1 VSAETDSERRGL
13 PTGWPFVVLG
23 LTGFAVAQPLLS
35 LAGSNPTLFVFTRTG
50 RLEIVLLAV
59 AIAFVPPLV
68 ACALVAATNR
78 INETAGR
85 WTYRAVVAVLA
96 FFAGVWI
103 GRDIGGDLV
112 ALTAGILAV
121 GLVLAAVVRVDI
133 VAEWLR
139 YTALLPFLALG
150 LFLFTSE
157 SSDLL
162 RPLDAAERAEFLGDT
177 SSLVV
182 LVLDELPTRS
192 LLDGD
197 GNIDAARFPNFA
209 ALADDSTWYRN
220 YAAQSGT
227 TRTALPTMLTGRH
240 PRLRSPVWTN
250 YPDNL
255 FSLLAPTHH
264 LTVHEA
270 FTRMCGVAT
279 CTEEGPSGETVEAPP
294 ADHALS
300 QLTELWTERLRGP
313 RTVGQEALDDF
324 EEQVD
329 AEPPKAIPFKE
340 LGFFEP
346 GYLEQWPTR
355 FSRFLDV
362 LEPSPN
368 PTLSFLHLLLPHV
381 PWQFYGDGTL
391 YSSVPKGSE
400 LGELNSVAWL
410 SAVNEA
416 RHLLQVEYTD
426 ALLGELV
433 ARLEANGL
441 YEDSALIVVADHGVS
456 FEIGT
461 ENRDISGAGRPGTA
475 FTPLFVKPPGPG
487 QALISDENL
496 MAIDLLPLVAD
507 LTNTAIDW
515 DIDGSA
521 PGSAAIAGR
530 GTDKYTF
537 AIEGPKDSRRLSEA
551 LHYDGAADFPDATD
565 RWIRPWQEGD
575 EELDALLE
583 LLDNDDLIGVS
594 IDSLSTREAGD
605 AGVWSLGALTG
616 GSREPPAALVQG
628 RIDEALDAAEI
639 LVAVDGTIVTGSKVY
654 PTENGP
660 GFLALLPSAFVGE
673 ATRLEI
679 VAATPDGRLFTPAL
693 RSL

>member
-1 VSAETDSERRGL
+1 MTADVATDRRAL
-13 PTGWPFVVLG
+13 PSGWPFVVLG
-23 LTGFAVAQPLLS
+23 LTGFAITQPLLS
-35 LAGSNPTLFVFTRTG
+35 LAGSNPTLFVFARTG

-59 AIAFVPPLV
+59 GIAFVPPLSIS
-68 ACALVAATNR
+68 ALVAVAHRIHATLGQW
-78 INETAGR
+78 I
-85 WTYRAVVAVLA
+85 YRGVAAALA
-96 FFAGVWI
+96 FVAGVWI

-112 ALTAGILAV
+112 ALAGGVLAV
-121 GLVLAAVVRVDI
+121 ALVVAAVLRAGV

-139 YTALLPFLALG
+139 YTAILPFLALG
-150 LFLFTSE
+150 LFLFASE

-162 RPLDAAERAEFLGDT
+162 RPLDDAERAEFVGDT
-177 SSLVV
+177 PSLVV

-192 LLDGD
+192 LLDAD

-209 ALADDSTWYRN
+209 ALAADSTWYRN

-227 TRTALPTMLTGRH
+227 TRTAFPTMLTGRE

-270 FTRMCGVAT
+270 FTRMCGVST
-279 CTEEGPSGETVEAPP
+279 CSEEGPSGEEVEPP
-294 ADHALS
+294 APDHALS
-300 QLTELWTERLRGP
+300 QLIDLWTERLRGP

-324 EEQVD
+324 REQVD
-329 AEPPKAIPFKE
+329 AEPPEAIPFKE
-340 LGFFEP
+340 LGIFEP

-368 PTLSFLHLLLPHV
+368 PTLWFLHLLLPHV
-381 PWQFYGDGTL
+381 PWEFYADGTL
-391 YSSVPKGSE
+391 YATVPRGSE
-400 LGELNSVAWL
+400 LGELNTVEWL

-416 RHLLQVEYTD
+416 RHLLQVQYTD
-426 ALLGELV
+426 ALLGELI

-441 YEDSALIVVADHGVS
+441 YDDTALVVVADHGVS

-461 ENRDISGAGRPGTA
+461 ENRDISGPGRPGTA
-475 FTPLFVKPPGPG
+475 FAPLFVKPPGPG
-487 QALISDENL
+487 EAIVSDENL
-496 MAIDLLPLVAD
+496 MAIDLLPLIAD
-507 LTNTAIDW
+507 LTGTTIDW

-521 PGSAAIAGR
+521 PGSAAIERR

-537 AIEGPKDSRRLSEA
+537 AIEGPDDNRRLSEA
-551 LHYDGAADFPDATD
+551 LHYDGEADFPTAAD

-575 EELDALLE
+575 GELDALLE
-583 LLDNDDLIGVS
+583 LLDNDDLIGVPL
-594 IDSLSTREAGD
+594 DELSTEA
-605 AGVWSLGALTG
+605 AGRVQVWSLNALTTAPTD
-616 GSREPPAALVQG
+616 PPPALVQG
-628 RIDEALDAAEI
+628 RVEATLDAAEV

-660 GFLALLPSAFVGE
+660 GFLAMLPSALVGE
-673 ATRLEI
+673 AMRLDF
-679 VAATPDGRLFTPAL
+679 VVVTNDGRLITPAL
-693 RSL
+693 TSL